1 MVRLGQRST
10 ADLTFEI
17 DYLAPSGEYSAWLL
31 AYDEVLNLN
40 MTKLDFT
47 VDTDPPVADAG
58 DDQSVVVGTSLTF
71 SGADS
76 TDNVGI
82 TSYEWTVTRGVTTE
96 TFSGESLDYTFAT
109 TGTYT
114 VTLTVTD
121 GAGHEGSDSA
131 TVLVTAIVDEVPIA
145 DAGADQ
151 TVDEDTVVTF
161 DGTDSSDDH
170 TIDNYTWTIE
180 ELDAEMYGAE
190 PEYTFAQPGTYH
202 VTLVVTDNASQ
213 VSDPDEIVVT
223 VTDVTAPTAD
233 AGDDVSVI
241 AGATVTFD
249 GSGSADNVGVDSY
262 TWTFD
267 DGGAQTLSGV
277 EPTYPFENEGD
288 FTVTLT
294 VTDAEGLSDTDE
306 VVVHVLAEGAVPTAD
321 AGDDQTVTEGDTVTF
336 DGTDSTDDGGAGDLN
351 YTWTFE
357 YDGETV
363 TRYGA
368 EPEFTFEIAGEY
380 NVTLTVEDE
389 DGLTGDDT
397 MTVTVEEKS
406 PSFIEQYWWTLA
418 LVAAIVVVALA
429 LFMLMR
435 KKKAA

>member
-1 MVRLGQRST
+1 
-10 ADLTFEI
+10 
-17 DYLAPSGEYSAWLL
+17 
-31 AYDEVLNLN
+31 
-40 MTKLDFT
+40 
-47 VDTDPPVADAG
+47 
-58 DDQSVVVGTSLTF
+58 
-71 SGADS
+71 
-76 TDNVGI
+76 
-82 TSYEWTVTRGVTTE
+82 
-96 TFSGESLDYTFAT
+96 
-109 TGTYT
+109 
-114 VTLTVTD
+114 
-121 GAGHEGSDSA
+121 
-131 TVLVTAIVDEVPIA
+131 
-145 DAGADQ
+145 
-151 TVDEDTVVTF
+151 
-161 DGTDSSDDH
+161 
-170 TIDNYTWTIE
+170 
-180 ELDAEMYGAE
+180 
-190 PEYTFAQPGTYH
+190 
-202 VTLVVTDNASQ
+202 
-213 VSDPDEIVVT
+213 
-223 VTDVTAPTAD
+223 
-233 AGDDVSVI
+233 
-241 AGATVTFD
+241 
-249 GSGSADNVGVDSY
+249 VDSY